1 MQKQDKEL
9 EKDIQNQTKAHLLFK
24 MQSLLNLVISQ
35 KEFWKILQKLKIVT
49 LNLNSIIKT

>member
-1 MQKQDKEL
+1 MQKQDKES
-9 EKDIQNQTKAHLLFK
+9 EKDIQNQTKALLLFK
-24 MQSLLNLVISQ
+24 MQFLLNLVNSQ